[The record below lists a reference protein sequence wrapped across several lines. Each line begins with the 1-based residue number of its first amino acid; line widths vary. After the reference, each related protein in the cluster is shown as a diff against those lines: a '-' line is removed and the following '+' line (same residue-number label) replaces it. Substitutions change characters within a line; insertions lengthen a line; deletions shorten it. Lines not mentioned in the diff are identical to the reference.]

1 MQANEAALCDGTK
14 RARDAHTAAL
24 LADGGAQSVVTGANL
39 IGILD
44 AGCHDKE

>member
-1 MQANEAALCDGTK
+1 MRVNESALCDGT
-14 RARDAHTAAL
+14 RQARDAHTAAL
-24 LADGGAQSVVTGANL
+24 LADGGNLSVVTGVNL